1 MSTRNG
7 LLVLIAA
14 TVLGIVGTLVA
25 GREPGPLLSLFII
38 VGAVVATL
46 AVRPGAV
53 YLFFPLP
60 AVRLL
65 RGGGDNR
72 EDP

>member
-1 MSTRNG
+1 M
-7 LLVLIAA
+7 I
-14 TVLGIVGTLVA
+14 GIIGTLVA
-25 GREPGPLLSLFII
+25 GSEPGLLLSLFII

-60 AVRLL
+60 AFAFFA
-65 RGGGDNR
+65 GGGDHR
-72 EDP
+72 QDP

>member
-7 LLVLIAA
+7 LLVLVAG
-14 TVLGIVGTLVA
+14 TVIGIVATLVA
-25 GREPGPLLSLFII
+25 GSEPGLLLSLFII

-60 AVRLL
+60 AFAFFA
-65 RGGGDNR
+65 GGGDNR
-72 EDP
+72 QDP